1 MYIKE
6 FADDFITGYG
16 RYLMRRYCRLRKSI
30 LYTDK
35 NGTNVMIKVLQKEKN
50 DVLLGSSHGRFLMN
64 YILRG
69 IVINWV

>member
-1 MYIKE
+1 
-6 FADDFITGYG
+6 
-16 RYLMRRYCRLRKSI
+16 MRRYCRLRKSI
-30 LYTDK
+30 LSTDK